1 MLRSGHSTTLP
12 PRSRSP
18 PTLPDRRSEYLSIH
32 SDCCFGLTS
41 QCSALVVQAPP
52 GSREIPSAS
61 AALLR
66 GPAGRARN
74 RRGHPA
80 PLACRHAD
88 GVPACSPRSTGDPV
102 KPDTAEANRS
112 SPRPITSSSWRLR
125 RRIAV
130 TNRSSATAGW
140 TQPNSHMESDAMTL
154 PPSFR
159 REIRNSAWEMRWT
172 PSYTPC
178 LGSGRAEVLTSRLPS
193 AVSSGRTGGGYLWSP
208 PSVSSLPTEQGR
220 LTIGES
226 AAMGRAEGEPPTSAS
241 IRGTGFSTVLA
252 LTPGGCP
259 SSQRLLSILPV
270 TVASVG
276 RTSVALP
283 SATTQTRDKL
293 VAARS
298 NGPPPRTAGAASPTR
313 GAKPRPSSAV
323 PTESARV
330 ASDPHRTLDA
340 TGRHKS
346 LPTLDTRRSARRS
359 FDTDASDGTD
369 RRRRF
374 EPRETLPGSQRPR
387 TRDAICAVRA
397 LTPTDRIAGVATS
410 MTRHHRWMETTIRRS
425 AQLWYPAPHQKAHC
439 GDVSTFRSSM
449 LWTTSAR
456 PHPKVKRDWRSPCR
470 PLESGTRPEPVL
482 SSSGQAA
489 WRCRHLQA
497 IHALIP
503 ASSHPGPRS
512 VSRDGGPKTTFTCS
526 TTRLWVDTCLPPC
539 GSAQTPAP
547 TLSSTRGNSTE
558 GLLTVISNRRCRRP
572 KRLGAKPE
580 TVGGAP
586 TANRALQPRLA
597 TKPPRALAAG
607 CTRGTDGSRRPVS
620 EALGTS
626 CAENPALERY
636 AR

>member
-1 MLRSGHSTTLP
+1 
-12 PRSRSP
+12 
-18 PTLPDRRSEYLSIH
+18 
-32 SDCCFGLTS
+32 
-41 QCSALVVQAPP
+41 
-52 GSREIPSAS
+52 
-61 AALLR
+61 
-66 GPAGRARN
+66 
-74 RRGHPA
+74 
-80 PLACRHAD
+80 
-88 GVPACSPRSTGDPV
+88 
-102 KPDTAEANRS
+102 
-112 SPRPITSSSWRLR
+112 
-125 RRIAV
+125 
-130 TNRSSATAGW
+130 
-140 TQPNSHMESDAMTL
+140 
-154 PPSFR
+154 
-159 REIRNSAWEMRWT
+159 
-172 PSYTPC
+172 
-178 LGSGRAEVLTSRLPS
+178 
-193 AVSSGRTGGGYLWSP
+193 
-208 PSVSSLPTEQGR
+208 
-220 LTIGES
+220 
-226 AAMGRAEGEPPTSAS
+226 
-241 IRGTGFSTVLA
+241 
-252 LTPGGCP
+252 
-259 SSQRLLSILPV
+259 
-270 TVASVG
+270 
-276 RTSVALP
+276 
-283 SATTQTRDKL
+283 
-293 VAARS
+293 
-298 NGPPPRTAGAASPTR
+298 
-313 GAKPRPSSAV
+313 
-323 PTESARV
+323 
-330 ASDPHRTLDA
+330 
-340 TGRHKS
+340 
-346 LPTLDTRRSARRS
+346 
-359 FDTDASDGTD
+359 
-369 RRRRF
+369 
-374 EPRETLPGSQRPR
+374 
-387 TRDAICAVRA
+387 
-397 LTPTDRIAGVATS
+397 